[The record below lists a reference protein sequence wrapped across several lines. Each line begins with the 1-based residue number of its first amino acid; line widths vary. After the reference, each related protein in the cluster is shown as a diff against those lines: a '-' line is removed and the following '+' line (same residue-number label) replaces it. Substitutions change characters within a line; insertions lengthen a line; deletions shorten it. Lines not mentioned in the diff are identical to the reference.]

1 MNPQTKDLEMME
13 EHNDKCFKDGI
24 LKQYDVK
31 ITVEINGKSEV
42 YIKSFV
48 HNTLDQTATLWNDE
62 TALYISQKVEELIK
76 ENNMLF

>member
-1 MNPQTKDLEMME
+1 MNINETERIE

-31 ITVEINGKSEV
+31 VTVEINGKSEV
-42 YIKSFV
+42 YTHSFV
-48 HNTLDQTATLWNDE
+48 HNTLDNPSATLWNDE

-76 ENNMLF
+76 ENNMLL